1 MAMTRQPF
9 NDFLNAPGPSTP
21 RGRGR
26 GRGGGGGGGGGGG
39 RGRGGGRGGGQTP
52 GGSNLSKS
60 DYSNVPFD
68 YASINS
74 QRYKKMDGKLPL
86 PLPEKSIS

>member
-1 MAMTRQPF
+1 MALTQQSF
-9 NDFLNAPGPSTP
+9 NSFLNSPGPSTP

-26 GRGGGGGGGGGGG
+26 GGGRGRGSARGGGG
-39 RGRGGGRGGGQTP
+39 RGGSSSS
-52 GGSNLSKS
+52 GSNLKKL

-74 QRYKKMDGKLPL
+74 QRYNKMDGEPT
-86 PLPEKSIS
+86 